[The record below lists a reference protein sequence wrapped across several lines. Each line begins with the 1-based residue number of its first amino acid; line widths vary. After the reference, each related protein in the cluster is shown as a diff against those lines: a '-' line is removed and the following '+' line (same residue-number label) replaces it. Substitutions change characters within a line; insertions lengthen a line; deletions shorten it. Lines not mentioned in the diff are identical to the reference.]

1 MVLDGKWLQEYLV
14 SVEVPQGSFL
24 GPTLLMLYI
33 AEQLDDII
41 CSIAIFA
48 DGIFLDCRRNKASD
62 LWQQI
67 KSASERKSDLRDTVE
82 WGRK

>member
-1 MVLDGKWLQEYLV
+1 
-14 SVEVPQGSFL
+14 
-24 GPTLLMLYI
+24 MLYI
-33 AEQLDDII
+33 AEHLDDII

-62 LWQQI
+62 LWQQL